1 MSKNYRRETQ
11 VWSKVVV
18 SIVFLTLFFLQP
30 CPASNAA
37 GEKGKSVFY
46 LVSVGVGDADL
57 ITVRAIN
64 TIKESDVIV
73 CRQKTKEKFAEYLK
87 GKEFLDSSLGS
98 WRYYGKDCSKIK
110 DRKKRG
116 KCEENRKKRAK
127 LISEIRSVI
136 VRGETVAVLDSG
148 DPLIYGPRV
157 WYLEEFEDLNPVV
170 IPGVSCF
177 NAANAALGKG
187 VTRGKETHS
196 VVLTT
201 RREVEKLSEYHPT
214 MVIFT
219 MGTKF
224 EELVKK
230 LNGLYPAETPIAVV
244 VYAGYKEKERVVRGR
259 LNTILEQTGGEKF
272 PFEHLVYVGDFLEQR
287 MKKAR

>member
-1 MSKNYRRETQ
+1 MKTYKREIQ
-11 VWSKVVV
+11 VRTKVQVTV
-18 SIVFLTLFFLQP
+18 IFLFTLFFLQIGS
-30 CPASNAA
+30 AINAYS
-37 GEKGKSVFY
+37 ETENSRFY

-64 TIKESDVIV
+64 TIKKSDVIV
-73 CRQKTKEKFAEYLK
+73 CSKKAKEKFGEYLK
-87 GKEFLDSSLGS
+87 EKEFLDSSMGS

-110 DRKKRG
+110 DKEKRAR
-116 KCEENRKKRAK
+116 CEENRKRRAK
-127 LISEIRSVI
+127 LISDIRSAVAQGKTI
-136 VRGETVAVLDSG
+136 AVLDSG

-157 WYLEEFEDLNPVV
+157 WYLEEFEDLNPKV

-201 RREVEKLSEYHPT
+201 MREIEKLSKYHPT
-214 MVIFT
+214 MIIFT
-219 MGTKF
+219 MGTIF
-224 EELVKK
+224 EDVVEK
-230 LNGLYPAETPIAVV
+230 LKAHYALETPIAVV
-244 VYAGYKEKERVVRGR
+244 VYAGYKEKESVIRGTLKNIMNRVG
-259 LNTILEQTGGEKF
+259 NEKL
-272 PFEHLVYVGDFLEQR
+272 PFEHLVYVGDFLNQR

>member
-1 MSKNYRRETQ
+1 MSNIYRRETQ

-30 CPASNAA
+30 CSASNASD
-37 GEKGKSVFY
+37 EKGKSAFY

-64 TIKESDVIV
+64 TIKKSDVIV

-98 WRYYGKDCSKIK
+98 WRYYGKDCSKIR

-116 KCEENRKKRAK
+116 KCEKNRKKRAK

-201 RREVEKLSEYHPT
+201 RREVEKLSENHPT

-259 LNTILEQTGGEKF
+259 LNTILQQTGGEKF
-272 PFEHLVYVGDFLEQR
+272 PFEHLVYVGDFLDQR
-287 MKKAR
+287 MKKAH